1 MHPQFHLI
9 DETWIAAPP
18 ATLAAVVADAAHW
31 PGWWPGL
38 ELTVTR
44 NRGVKGMQWTA
55 VPRAGAEPLAGS
67 VEIWLEPFSDGVIL
81 HHFLRLDR
89 IGTPALGRRRVARL
103 ERRLAWQAKRVFWQL
118 KDDAEAATEAASQ
131 AAARTEAMGSG
142 TG

>member
-18 ATLAAVVADAAHW
+18 VMVAAAVADAENW

-38 ELTVTR
+38 TLTVTR
-44 NRGVKGMQWTA
+44 DRGVKGMQWTA

-89 IGTPALGRRRVARL
+89 IGAPAPGRRRHARL
-103 ERRLAWQAKRVFWQL
+103 EQRLAWQAKRVFWQL
-118 KDDAEAATEAASQ
+118 KDDAEVSAR
-131 AAARTEAMGSG
+131 AARKGSG